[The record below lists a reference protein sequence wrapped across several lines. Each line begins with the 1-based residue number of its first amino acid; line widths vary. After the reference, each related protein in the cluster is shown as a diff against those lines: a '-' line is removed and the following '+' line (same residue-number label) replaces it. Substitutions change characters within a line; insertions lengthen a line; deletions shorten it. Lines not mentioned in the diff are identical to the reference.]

1 MLKKSFISILFSLA
15 ILEAC
20 SEIIANSDTL
30 TATFDCNLYPDS
42 NDPHRCEDPT
52 RRKGYCYENEF
63 ECYDRSCIPQQ
74 WQCDNIKDC
83 AVGEDEDNCLICDQP
98 DEFRCRSNE
107 KCVPETSRCDMK
119 YDCFDGSDEDD
130 CQEFG
135 DGSQEGGLIG
145 FDEEDINAFP
155 RVFSYASILSPNQ
168 TNEKLYTYITAATDG
183 DTATKY
189 TLHEV
194 SNRTSGVSQEEV
206 TNSVPGEGPK
216 GFGNLVFL
224 I

>member
-1 MLKKSFISILFSLA
+1 M
-15 ILEAC
+15 EAC
-20 SEIIANSDTL
+20 SEVIANSDTL

-63 ECYDRSCIPQQ
+63 ECYDRSCIPHQ

-83 AVGEDEDNCLICDQP
+83 AVGEDEENCLICDEP
-98 DEFRCRSNE
+98 DDFRCRSNE
-107 KCVPETSRCDMK
+107 KCVPDTARCDMK

-135 DGSQEGGLIG
+135 ESGLEEGLLG
-145 FDEEDINAFP
+145 FNEEDINAFP

-168 TNEKLYTYITAATDG
+168 TNEKSYTYITAATDE
-183 DTATKY
+183 DAATRY
-189 TLHEV
+189 QLHEV
-194 SNRTSGVSQEEV
+194 TNRTSGVSQEEV

-216 GFGNLVFL
+216 GFGRFTF
-224 I
+224 IC